1 MSSRSSAVLA
11 AALLLAGAGPAS
23 ASSQL
28 LFFEAQGVA
37 GYSSAQ
43 DEAIFYSMNP
53 REIMQKPTVGFDYL
67 GRLSGGAGD
76 WLAAA
81 LQVRLGY
88 NEAPEE
94 DDPRF
99 ELQVYNAYLKYKGG
113 QGDLWVGHNRPALG
127 LGAYFDSHGLLLRTL
142 AMQGYGFDRDWGA
155 GVYRE
160 TEWGDV
166 AGSLT
171 TGTGAPVRLSGN
183 WFAAGRVG
191 YGVVNRDNYTLGF
204 SLAGG
209 ETLETMGNAVLESEP
224 AALKLVA
231 FDAALLRDNLEH
243 RVEIQ
248 VGKLWG
254 ENAFAAFYRFGI
266 LFDGEG
272 RWRLEAQPE
281 YLEAAGKKGFQGDV
295 CLSVLATADLTLR
308 LLYSYNEPED
318 DHRVVLQAY
327 YYHQI

>member
-1 MSSRSSAVLA
+1 MRSQSSIVAAAVLV
-11 AALLLAGAGPAS
+11 LLGAGSAR

-37 GYSSAQ
+37 GYSSAR
-43 DEAIFYSMNP
+43 DEAIFYSMTP

-67 GRLSGGAGD
+67 GRLSGDGGD

-81 LQVRLGY
+81 LQVRLAY

-94 DDPRF
+94 DDPRL
-99 ELQVYNAYLKYKGG
+99 ELQIYNAYLKYKGG
-113 QGDLWVGHNRPALG
+113 WGDLWVGHNRPALG

-155 GVYRE
+155 GAYRE
-160 TEWGDV
+160 TEWGDL

-171 TGTGAPVRLSGN
+171 TGTGAPVRFNGN
-183 WFAAGRVG
+183 RLAAGRVG
-191 YGVVNRDNYTLGF
+191 YGVVNRDNYTIGL
-204 SLAGG
+204 SAAAG

-224 AALKLVA
+224 ADLRLVA
-231 FDAALLRDNLEH
+231 LDAALLRDNFEH
-243 RVEIQ
+243 RVE
-248 VGKLWG
+248 VETGRLWG
-254 ENAFAAFYRFGI
+254 EDAFAVLYRVGV

-272 RWRLEAQPE
+272 RWKLEVQPQ
-281 YLEAAGKKGFQGDV
+281 YLKAGGEKGFQGDV

-308 LLYSYNEPED
+308 LLYSYNETED
-318 DHRVVLQAY
+318 DHRAVLQVY